1 MQALH
6 INGNDLTLEAVR
18 EVAQPDVRRPVL
30 LDPDARE
37 AVNRAR
43 AVVDTLVANNR
54 ISYAITTGVG
64 KLSDVHIVGDQ
75 VRELQINL
83 VRSHAVGVGEPLSI
97 PDTRAMMLLRANSL
111 AKGNSGIRGI
121 SIDTICE
128 MLNRGVTPMVPSQ
141 GSVGASGDL
150 APLAHLALALIGEG
164 ECLDEKGGRIPS
176 AEALKRA
183 QIKPLVLEAKEAVSL
198 INGTQAMLA
207 IGILMV
213 LAAETLV
220 DTADVIG
227 AMACD
232 ALKGTNVAFDERIQK
247 ARPHA
252 GQIRT
257 AANLRRLLEQSQI
270 RDSHRDCGR
279 VQDAYSLRCIP
290 QVHGAVRD
298 TLAHCRSVFET
309 ETNSA
314 VDNPL
319 VFVKNP
325 KAMDGE
331 GDVLSGGNFHGEP
344 LAFALDF
351 LAIAL
356 SALAGISERRLERM
370 VNPALSEGLPPFLAP
385 GAGMNSGFMM
395 PQVTAAA
402 LVSENKVLSHPASVD
417 SITTSG
423 NKEDFVSMGM
433 TAASKLKRV
442 VENTRNTL
450 AIEAMAAAQAIDF
463 LAPLK
468 TSKPL
473 QQAHAAIRAVCA
485 TMEKDRVMYRGF
497 RTHCEFD
504 CERQA
509 GRRSALN
516 ILTKI
521 CPLEICHHDHELA
534 EGKGPATRFSPTPRC
549 LMRSRRER
557 IAVYSHPLSALD
569 SPRFNASPPRGAPEL
584 SAFSP

>member
-1 MQALH
+1 MKALH

-18 EVAQPDVRRPVL
+18 EVAAEKRPVL
-30 LDPDARE
+30 LGPDARE

-43 AVVDTLVANNR
+43 AVVDTLVANNQV
-54 ISYAITTGVG
+54 SYAITTGVG
-64 KLSDVHIVGDQ
+64 KLSDVRIAGEQ
-75 VRELQINL
+75 IRELQVNL
-83 VRSHAVGVGEPLSI
+83 VRSHAVGVGEPLSV
-97 PDTRAMMLLRANSL
+97 PETRAMMRLRANSL
-111 AKGNSGIRGI
+111 SKGHSGVRAQTV
-121 SIDTICE
+121 DTLCE
-128 MLNRGVTPMVPSQ
+128 MLNRGVTPVVPSQ

-164 ECLDEKGGRIPS
+164 ECFDEAGSRISS
-176 AEALKRA
+176 AEALRRA

-207 IGILMV
+207 VGTLML

-220 DTADVIG
+220 DSADVVG
-227 AMACD
+227 ALSCD

-252 GQIRT
+252 GQIKT
-257 AANLRRLLEQSQI
+257 AANLRRLLEDSEI
-270 RDSHRDCGR
+270 RYSHRDCGR

-298 TLAHCRSVFET
+298 TLSHCRAVFET
-309 ETNSA
+309 EMNSA

-319 VFVKNP
+319 VFVKNA
-325 KAMDGE
+325 KVMDGE
-331 GDVLSGGNFHGEP
+331 GDVLSGGNFHGQP

-385 GAGMNSGFMM
+385 GAGLNSGFMM

-402 LVSENKVLSHPASVD
+402 LASENKVLAHPASVD

-423 NKEDFVSMGM
+423 NKEDYVSMGM
-433 TAASKLKRV
+433 TAANKLKRV
-442 VENTRNTL
+442 VENTRSVL

-473 QQAHAAIRAVCA
+473 QQAHAAIRAACP
-485 TMEKDRVMYRGF
+485 TMERDRVMYQDF
-497 RTHCEFD
+497 
-504 CERQA
+504 A
-509 GRRSALN
+509 
-516 ILTKI
+516 
-521 CPLEICHHDHELA
+521 
-534 EGKGPATRFSPTPRC
+534 
-549 LMRSRRER
+549 R
-557 IAVYSHPLSALD
+557 IAEAIAGGKLATVV
-569 SPRFNASPPRGAPEL
+569 R
-584 SAFSP
+584 